1 MNKKAELFKAY
12 LEENNITCFTVDE
25 VKDERDTV
33 VFRSTISVEG
43 QQLPTIVILDNSFI
57 STVRVFVA
65 ANAVREENEKTLL
78 QLINKLNAQQKIMK
92 HYFAEDGSLVIDY
105 SQTSKADELDSQLL
119 MFVVLEVI
127 VKHLEGQYKEI
138 MKQVW
143 A

>member
-12 LEENNITCFTVDE
+12 LEENKITCFTMQE
-25 VKDERDTV
+25 INDERGSV

-78 QLINKLNAQQKIMK
+78 QMINKMNAQQKIMK

-105 SQTSKADELDSQLL
+105 TQTSKAEELDAQLM
-119 MFVVLEVI
+119 MFVILEVI
-127 VKHLEGQYKEI
+127 VKHLEAQYKGI

>member
-25 VKDERDTV
+25 VKDERETV

>member
-12 LEENNITCFTVDE
+12 LEENKITCFTMQE
-25 VKDERDTV
+25 INDERGSV
-33 VFRSTISVEG
+33 IFRSTISVEG

-78 QLINKLNAQQKIMK
+78 QMINKMNAQQKIMK

-105 SQTSKADELDSQLL
+105 TQTSKAEELDAQLM
-119 MFVVLEVI
+119 MFVILEVI
-127 VKHLEGQYKEI
+127 VKHLEAQYKGI

>member
-12 LEENNITCFTVDE
+12 LEENKITCFTMQE
-25 VKDERDTV
+25 INDERGSV

-65 ANAVREENEKTLL
+65 TNAVREENEKTLL
-78 QLINKLNAQQKIMK
+78 QMINKMNAQQKIMK

-105 SQTSKADELDSQLL
+105 TQTSKAEELDAQLM
-119 MFVVLEVI
+119 MFVILEVI
-127 VKHLEGQYKEI
+127 VKHLEAQYKGI